1 TVTSFDASSNNITVS
16 TSLSGAISGLSGT
29 TKLSS
34 AGDFSNGVA
43 SVSSLIYT
51 GTTGTGTFTFSP
63 ATGTA
68 VTSANVTIGAGVASK
83 FIITG
88 TGTQTAG
95 GTQNITITAKDASG
109 NTATT

>member
-1 TVTSFDASSNNITVS
+1 
-16 TSLSGAISGLSGT
+16 
-29 TKLSS
+29 
-34 AGDFSNGVA
+34 
-43 SVSSLIYT
+43 
-51 GTTGTGTFTFSP
+51 TFTFSP

-68 VTSANVTIGAGVASK
+68 ATSGNVTIGAGVASK

-109 NTATT
+109 NTATTYSGAKSITFSGANASSSPATSPTVAGTDFGTA